1 MFNKIEI
8 ININITLL
16 YLYNNKQK
24 MSFPDLFAF
33 DLDYTIWPF
42 DCDKNVVAPFHNDEY
57 GNVFD
62 RYGTC
67 ANPYPDVAY
76 IIGTI
81 IDYGIPIAFVSR
93 NPSRNSILQLLNKI
107 PIVTKRV
114 GIKTLGDAL
123 CTDNLLQAYSSK
135 GLSDAKNTHFAEIK
149 KHTCINFNKMIFF
162 DDLPQNIE
170 AAKAQ
175 GTTSILVNRQE
186 GLTWAK
192 FTEGVEEWRA
202 RKIQKTTLD
211 DLAIAI
217 ESITK
222 TE

>member
-1 MFNKIEI
+1 
-8 ININITLL
+8 
-16 YLYNNKQK
+16 
-24 MSFPDLFAF
+24 MSFPDLFVF

-81 IDYGIPIAFVSR
+81 IDQGIPIAFVSR
-93 NPSRNSILQLLNKI
+93 NPSRNSILQLLNTI
-107 PIVTKRV
+107 PIVTKRAGV
-114 GIKTLGDAL
+114 NTLGDAL
-123 CTDNLLQAYSSK
+123 CIDDLLQAYSSK
-135 GLSDAKNTHFAEIK
+135 ELSDAKNTHFAEIK
-149 KHTCINFNKMIFF
+149 KHTCINFNRMVFF

-192 FTEGVEEWRA
+192 FTEGIEEWRA
-202 RKIQKTTLD
+202 RKIQKITLD
-211 DLAIAI
+211 DLAIAV